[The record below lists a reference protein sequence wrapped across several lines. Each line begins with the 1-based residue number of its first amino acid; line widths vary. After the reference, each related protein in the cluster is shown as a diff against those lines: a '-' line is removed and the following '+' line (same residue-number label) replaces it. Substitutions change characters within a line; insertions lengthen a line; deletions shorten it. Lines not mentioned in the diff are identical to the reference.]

1 MSLKD
6 ISLRKKFS
14 FVTIGVVIIAIALTA
29 GTCLWQLRSDLL
41 GQVDATLNARLK
53 VFWEMLLAKDSNISS
68 ATSDINERIKLSN
81 FRIDEE
87 KLIIGFFALNDIHII
102 VDQVKNIFG
111 GLATVY
117 MKDQPVATTL
127 LNKDGTRSLESKLT
141 GAAHDTVLKS
151 GKPYKGKININGI
164 RYFAAFDPIK
174 NQQSEI
180 IGALLVA
187 VPEDNYFAGFNRIM
201 IIIGVIALVLIV
213 GVNLFIFSFTKKIM
227 NPLVNM
233 VDTANRLADG
243 DLTFAVDVDRKD
255 EIGQLLEA
263 MSNMVE
269 KWRHVVNEVKSVSDN
284 IASAG
289 HQLSASAEQIS
300 RGSSEQAGRASQ
312 VATATEE
319 MSQTVIDIARN
330 ANNIA
335 ASSAETLNLA
345 REGETIVHR
354 SVNEVKEIAQTVDES
369 ASLVRSLGER
379 SKHIGEIVNV
389 INDIADQTNLLAL
402 NAAIEAARAGEQGR
416 GFAVV
421 ADEVRKLAERT
432 ALATSEI
439 SDMIKANTDEVFRA
453 VDSMENA
460 SSKVNAGV
468 ELSSQAGGALEVI
481 VKKADELQIMVQQIA
496 SATEEMSATAEEVSK
511 DIEQIA
517 LVSKESSSSSEQTT
531 QAALEL
537 SSLSTNLQ
545 TTVGEFRL

>member
-1 MSLKD
+1 
-6 ISLRKKFS
+6 
-14 FVTIGVVIIAIALTA
+14 
-29 GTCLWQLRSDLL
+29 
-41 GQVDATLNARLK
+41 
-53 VFWEMLLAKDSNISS
+53 
-68 ATSDINERIKLSN
+68 
-81 FRIDEE
+81 
-87 KLIIGFFALNDIHII
+87 
-102 VDQVKNIFG
+102 
-111 GLATVY
+111 

-127 LNKDGTRSLESKLT
+127 LNKDGTRSLASKLT

-164 RYFAAFDPIK
+164 RCFAAFDPIK

-227 NPLVNM
+227 NPLVSM

-269 KWRHVVNEVKSVSDN
+269 KWRYVVNEVKSVSDN
-284 IASAG
+284 IATAG

-468 ELSSQAGGALEVI
+468 ELSSQAGDALEVI

-545 TTVGEFRL
+545 KTVGEFRL